1 MKEYLKDSEFLTALD
16 EMRIKKHYIK
26 LTILSFVDEKPIREV
41 QGIATAGSITVN
53 GSAALRRTISLTIS
67 GVENE
72 NDINNIENIISINKK
87 VKVEVGLEN
96 PFEDYKNYG
105 DIIWFPLGTF
115 VINQATSS
123 TTASSANISISGKDK
138 MCMLDGTCGGTL
150 PSAVTFHE
158 TQYEDENGDITI
170 EQVPIFTIIKECV
183 THFGKEPEQNV
194 IINDVDMTAKL
205 STKYMGQNPIWFSK
219 DYKSFV
225 ISENAPEDEN
235 FLQHKFIYGQDV
247 GYQETDFTYPGE
259 LVFSAGD
266 TVTSVLDKIIES
278 LGNYEYFYDLDGHF
292 VFQQKKNYL
301 NYYYTPITEI
311 NDTYYIKAFSDSK
324 YYYTFVNAKDALSY
338 YNSPKYE
345 NIKNDF
351 IVWGDKTNSNGVTK
365 TIQYHLAIDE
375 KPQIDLANQYMWDV
389 VRGNGDHAFYLFE
402 YKKSNY
408 NQTPDKKALEIIY
421 SVNHEEMTD
430 EVIESNIKED
440 IIENILKNYSFYTG
454 DQFILYYK
462 IIFLNQIRYYK
473 ITLLDG
479 EIIGFQYLEDLTD
492 IIDFTHLALGVY
504 PKKDAT
510 DSWPS
515 NNNSSNENNN
525 NNNNKNDNYKDDN
538 TLDPGFGIPASW
550 WRKGQG
556 TGDSENYGIMLISNT
571 KELDPGFMVPDP
583 GSRVLDP
590 DFMLPADQENNA
602 NKNNNSSNNKSDS
615 NNNNNNN
622 NTTINESKEYYLTI
636 IKNIDNKNILGYYDS
651 EGQWIQIYEL
661 TEELSLRNIENFLNT
676 IKINYYIKIIKDIN
690 FDEENK
696 DYDFNF
702 IDSNNLISINNTIV
716 ASYKLISY
724 NESKKKTEY
733 NYVFPNNYPAIKN
746 KNDEIVIT
754 EEEHNDLIKKL
765 LEYYKTNKDNLT
777 SDIELIYSY
786 KNIEEIPKDDPSK
799 PNKPGNSEDNNIP
812 GPTPRDPNYGIMPLD
827 VLDPDFTLKP
837 NEENNNKN
845 NTSNGNTSGGSNL
858 LLPFLDP
865 VDGKKNQLKILG
877 DQEDIIKKIFIL
889 RDDGNY
895 SLNEIIEEIT
905 KAYNS
910 NILDFS
916 TINDN
921 NKIKIITYTPEEP
934 PFDYEDNFY
943 FTLIG
948 TPCNEWR
955 EELFRQALLNNENG
969 SQKGDYDDEL
979 LAKIDGEYLWRKQ
992 IFNPQNE
999 TWHEEW
1005 RNQIDQIESKNS
1017 SEENQNEEIISDT
1030 WIGWNPAIYLD
1041 PSLITY
1047 WLDFIDV
1054 DQLISRYSV
1063 NKIGRRTKALTKTN
1077 MSLLYKLEVPDIIF
1091 FENTGE
1097 ADLIQKIEDYTLKGQ
1112 AYCAL
1117 KPGQMKLFSSSGTG
1131 STAFDY
1137 IREMLYQYLIYNL
1150 TVTIN
1155 CTPRYYLEPNN
1166 LIYINDR
1173 KSNIQGE
1180 FVITQY
1186 TLPLTYNGNMSI
1198 TTNEALTRV

>member
-1 MKEYLKDSEFLTALD
+1 MREYLTDSKFLSMLD
-16 EMRIKKHYIK
+16 EMRIKKHYAKI
-26 LTILSFVDEKPIREV
+26 TVLSFVDEKPLREI
-41 QGIATAGSITVN
+41 QGIATAGSVTVN
-53 GSAALRRTISLTIS
+53 GQAALRRTISLTVS
-67 GVENE
+67 GIENE

-87 VKVEVGLEN
+87 VKIEVGLEN

-105 DIIWFPLGTF
+105 DIIWFPLGTY
-115 VINQATSS
+115 VINQATTS

-158 TQYEDENGDITI
+158 TQHEDDNGDIFI

-205 STKYMGQNPIWFSK
+205 STKYVGQNPIWFSK

-292 VFQQKKNYL
+292 IFQQKKNYL
-301 NYYYTPITEI
+301 NYYYTPITQI
-311 NDTYYIKAFSDSK
+311 NDNYYIKAFSDSK
-324 YYYTFVNAKDALSY
+324 YYYTFIDAKDALSY

-351 IVWGDKTNSNGVTK
+351 IVWGDKTDANGVTK

-375 KPQIDLANQYMWDV
+375 KPQINLANQYMWDIT
-389 VRGNGDHAFYLFE
+389 RGNGDHAYYLFE
-402 YKKSNY
+402 YEKNNY
-408 NQTPDKKALEIIY
+408 NQTPEQKAIEIIY
-421 SVNHEEMTD
+421 TENHSEITDSSIETDIKKDIVN
-430 EVIESNIKED
+430 
-440 IIENILKNYSFYTG
+440 NILQNYSFYNG

-462 IIFLNQIRYYK
+462 VIFSDQIRYYK
-473 ITLLDG
+473 VVLLNR
-479 EIIGFQYLEDLTD
+479 EIIDFVYLEDLTD
-492 IIDFTHLALGVY
+492 IIDFTYLAFGVY
-504 PKKDAT
+504 PKKDEEDESD
-510 DSWPS
+510 DS
-515 NNNSSNENNN
+515 SSSDNESIDRPDKPNAP
-525 NNNNKNDNYKDDN
+525 D
-538 TLDPGFGIPASW
+538 LDPSFGIP
-550 WRKGQG
+550 
-556 TGDSENYGIMLISNT
+556 DSQHRATQRDKQNQ
-571 KELDPGFMVPDP
+571 
-583 GSRVLDP
+583 LDP
-590 DFMLPADQENNA
+590 DFSVDPDGSSKPPNDSDDKKDDTTKVK
-602 NKNNNSSNNKSDS
+602 NK
-615 NNNNNNN
+615 
-622 NTTINESKEYYLTI
+622 EFYLVQKRI
-636 IKNIDNKNILGYYDS
+636 IDNVDVLGYYNKKG
-651 EGQWIQIYEL
+651 EWIQIFEL
-661 TEELSLRNIENFLNT
+661 SEELNLTNINNLIN
-676 IKINYYIKIIKDIN
+676 KVKQNYYLKIIKDIN
-690 FDEENK
+690 FDEINK
-696 DYDFNF
+696 EYDFNF
-702 IDSNNLISINNTIV
+702 INQNNVLLVSSTGLLI
-716 ASYKLISY
+716 YKLNSY
-724 NESKKKTEY
+724 DSKGNKQEY
-733 NYVFPNNYPAIKN
+733 NYSIPDSYSAIKDLEN
-746 KNDEIVIT
+746 KTLIS
-754 EEEHNDLIKKL
+754 EEEHKELVKVL
-765 LEYYKTNKDNLT
+765 LEYYKTNKDDLID
-777 SDIELIYSY
+777 DITLIYNYTDINDISG
-786 KNIEEIPKDDPSK
+786 D
-799 PNKPGNSEDNNIP
+799 NSS
-812 GPTPRDPNYGIMPLD
+812 GS
-827 VLDPDFTLKP
+827 
-837 NEENNNKN
+837 NNKK
-845 NTSNGNTSGGSNL
+845 GSDL

-865 VDGKKNQLKILG
+865 VEGKKDQLKVLK

-889 RDDGNY
+889 RDNGNY
-895 SLNEIIEEIT
+895 TLNEIIEEIT
-905 KAYNS
+905 NAYNS
-910 NILDFS
+910 NIIDFS
-916 TINDN
+916 ILPENS
-921 NKIKIITYTPEEP
+921 KIKIITYTPKEP
-934 PFDYEDNFY
+934 EFDYEDNFY

-948 TPCNEWR
+948 TPCHEWR
-955 EELFRQALLNNENG
+955 EELFRQALLNSENG

-979 LAKIDGEYLWRKQ
+979 LAKINNEYLWRKQ
-992 IFNPQNE
+992 LFDPQNE

-1005 RNQIDQIESKNS
+1005 NNQIDLANS
-1017 SEENQNEEIISDT
+1017 NEEKIDT
-1030 WIGWNPAIYLD
+1030 WDGWNPAIYID

-1054 DQLISRYSV
+1054 DQLVSKYSV

-1077 MSLLYKLEVPDIIF
+1077 MSLLYKLNVPDVIF

-1097 ADLIQKIEDYTLKGQ
+1097 ADLIQKIEEYTLEGQ

-1155 CTPRYYLEPNN
+1155 CAPRYYLEPNN
-1166 LIYINDR
+1166 LIYIDDK
-1173 KSNIQGE
+1173 KSNIKGE

>member
-1 MKEYLKDSEFLTALD
+1 MREYLTDSKFLSMLD
-16 EMRIKKHYIK
+16 EMRIKKHYAKI
-26 LTILSFVDEKPIREV
+26 TVLSFVDEKPLREI

-53 GSAALRRTISLTIS
+53 GQAALRRTISLTVS

-87 VKVEVGLEN
+87 VKIEVGLEN

-105 DIIWFPLGTF
+105 DIIWFPLGTY
-115 VINQATSS
+115 VINQATTS

-205 STKYMGQNPIWFSK
+205 STKYVGQNPIWFSK

-225 ISENAPEDEN
+225 ISENAPKDEN

-301 NYYYTPITEI
+301 NYYYTPITQI
-311 NDTYYIKAFSDSK
+311 NDNYYIKAFSDSK
-324 YYYTFVNAKDALSY
+324 YYYTFINAKDVLSY

-351 IVWGDKTNSNGVTK
+351 IVWGDKTNANGVTK

-375 KPQIDLANQYMWDV
+375 KPQIDLANQYMWDIT
-389 VRGNGDHAFYLFE
+389 RGNGDHAYYLFE
-402 YKKSNY
+402 YEKNDY
-408 NQTPDKKALEIIY
+408 NQTPEQKAIEIIY
-421 SVNHEEMTD
+421 TENHSEITD
-430 EVIESNIKED
+430 NSIETAIRKDVIN
-440 IIENILKNYSFYTG
+440 NILQNYSFYNG

-462 IIFLNQIRYYK
+462 IIFSDQIRYYK
-473 ITLLDG
+473 VVLLNK
-479 EIIGFQYLEDLTD
+479 EIIDFIYLEDLTD
-492 IIDFTHLALGVY
+492 IIDFTHLAFGVY
-504 PKKDAT
+504 PKKDEEEDESSGDN
-510 DSWPS
+510 DSSGDDPIGYPDRP
-515 NNNSSNENNN
+515 NSPDLN
-525 NNNNKNDNYKDDN
+525 
-538 TLDPGFGIPASW
+538 PGFGIPDSW
-550 WRKGQG
+550 HRDIYSKSKQ
-556 TGDSENYGIMLISNT
+556 DQ
-571 KELDPGFMVPDP
+571 
-583 GSRVLDP
+583 LDP
-590 DFMLPADQENNA
+590 DFNVNPDESSKDEPDDSENKKDDTTKIK
-602 NKNNNSSNNKSDS
+602 NKEFYLIQKKIIDNVDVLGYFNKKSEWVQIFELSEELNLTNINNLINKVKQ
-615 NNNNNNN
+615 N
-622 NTTINESKEYYLTI
+622 YYL
-636 IKNIDNKNILGYYDS
+636 
-651 EGQWIQIYEL
+651 
-661 TEELSLRNIENFLNT
+661 
-676 IKINYYIKIIKDIN
+676 KIIKDIN
-690 FDEENK
+690 FDEINK
-696 DYDFNF
+696 EYDFNF
-702 IDSNNLISINNTIV
+702 INQNNVLLVSNTDLLI
-716 ASYKLISY
+716 YKLNSY
-724 NESKKKTEY
+724 DSKGNKQEY
-733 NYVFPNNYPAIKN
+733 NYNIPDSYSAIKDLEN
-746 KNDEIVIT
+746 KILIS
-754 EEEHNDLIKKL
+754 EEEHKELVKVL
-765 LEYYKTNKDNLT
+765 LEYYKTNKDDLID
-777 SDIELIYSY
+777 DITLIYNY
-786 KNIEEIPKDDPSK
+786 TDINDIPSDNPSGDGSIGYPDK
-799 PNKPGNSEDNNIP
+799 PNTPDLDPGFGIPDSWHKNTNSTKSQSQLDPYFGVSSKGETSSDTKKDNNSSSS
-812 GPTPRDPNYGIMPLD
+812 G
-827 VLDPDFTLKP
+827 
-837 NEENNNKN
+837 NKK
-845 NTSNGNTSGGSNL
+845 GSDL

-865 VDGKKNQLKILG
+865 VEGKKDQLKVLK

-889 RDDGNY
+889 RDNGNY
-895 SLNEIIEEIT
+895 TLNEIIEEIT
-905 KAYNS
+905 NAYNS
-910 NILDFS
+910 NIIDFS
-916 TINDN
+916 ILPENS
-921 NKIKIITYTPEEP
+921 KIKIVTYVPEEP
-934 PFDYEDNFY
+934 KFDYEDNFY

-948 TPCNEWR
+948 TPCHEWR

-979 LAKIDGEYLWRKQ
+979 LAKINNEYLWRKQ
-992 IFNPQNE
+992 LFDPQNE

-1005 RNQIDQIESKNS
+1005 NNQIDSINS
-1017 SEENQNEEIISDT
+1017 DEEKIDT
-1030 WIGWNPAIYLD
+1030 WDGWNPAIYID
-1041 PSLITY
+1041 PSLVTY

-1054 DQLISRYSV
+1054 DQLVSKYSV

-1077 MSLLYKLEVPDIIF
+1077 MSLLYKLNVPDIIF

-1097 ADLIQKIEDYTLKGQ
+1097 ADLIQKIEEYTLEGQ

-1155 CTPRYYLEPNN
+1155 CAPRYYLEPNN
-1166 LIYINDR
+1166 LIYIDDK
-1173 KSNIQGE
+1173 KSNIKGE

>member
-96 PFEDYKNYG
+96 PFENYKNYG

-430 EVIESNIKED
+430 EIIESNIKED
-440 IIENILKNYSFYTG
+440 IIKNILKNYSFYTG

-525 NNNNKNDNYKDDN
+525 NNKNDSYKNDN

-615 NNNNNNN
+615 NNNN

-765 LEYYKTNKDNLT
+765 LEYYKTNKDDLT

-827 VLDPDFTLKP
+827 VLDPGFTLKP

-877 DQEDIIKKIFIL
+877 DQEYIIKKIFIL

-1054 DQLISRYSV
+1054 DQLVSRYSV

>member
-1 MKEYLKDSEFLTALD
+1 MREYLTDSKFLSMLD
-16 EMRIKKHYIK
+16 EMRIKKHYAKI
-26 LTILSFVDEKPIREV
+26 TVLSFVDEKPLREI
-41 QGIATAGSITVN
+41 QGIATAGSVTVN
-53 GSAALRRTISLTIS
+53 GQAALRRTISLTVS
-67 GVENE
+67 GIENE

-87 VKVEVGLEN
+87 VKIEVGLEN

-105 DIIWFPLGTF
+105 DIIWFPLGTY
-115 VINQATSS
+115 VINQATTS

-158 TQYEDENGDITI
+158 TQHEDDNGDIFI

-205 STKYMGQNPIWFSK
+205 STKYVGQNPIWFSK

-292 VFQQKKNYL
+292 IFQQKKNYL
-301 NYYYTPITEI
+301 NYYYTPITQI
-311 NDTYYIKAFSDSK
+311 NDNYYIKAFSDSK
-324 YYYTFVNAKDALSY
+324 YYYTFIDAKDALSY

-351 IVWGDKTNSNGVTK
+351 IVWGDKTNANGVTK

-389 VRGNGDHAFYLFE
+389 TRGNGDHAYYLFE
-402 YKKSNY
+402 YEKNNY
-408 NQTPDKKALEIIY
+408 NQTPEQKAIEIIY
-421 SVNHEEMTD
+421 TENHSEITD
-430 EVIESNIKED
+430 SSIETAIKKD
-440 IIENILKNYSFYTG
+440 ITNNILQNYSFYNG

-462 IIFLNQIRYYK
+462 VIFSDQIRYYK
-473 ITLLDG
+473 VVLLNR
-479 EIIGFQYLEDLTD
+479 EIIDFIYLEDLTD
-492 IIDFTHLALGVY
+492 IIDFTYLAFGVY
-504 PKKDAT
+504 PKKDEEDESD
-510 DSWPS
+510 DS
-515 NNNSSNENNN
+515 SSSDNEPISHP
-525 NNNNKNDNYKDDN
+525 DRPN
-538 TLDPGFGIPASW
+538 TPDLDPGSGIPDSW
-550 WRKGQG
+550 HRG
-556 TGDSENYGIMLISNT
+556 TQRDKQNQ
-571 KELDPGFMVPDP
+571 
-583 GSRVLDP
+583 LDP
-590 DFMLPADQENNA
+590 DFSVDPDGSAKPPNDSDDKKDDTTKVK
-602 NKNNNSSNNKSDS
+602 NK
-615 NNNNNNN
+615 
-622 NTTINESKEYYLTI
+622 EFYLVQKRI
-636 IKNIDNKNILGYYDS
+636 IDNVDVLGYYNKKG
-651 EGQWIQIYEL
+651 EWIQIF
-661 TEELSLRNIENFLNT
+661 ELSEKLNLTNINNLIN
-676 IKINYYIKIIKDIN
+676 KVKQNYYLKIIKDIN
-690 FDEENK
+690 FDEINK
-696 DYDFNF
+696 EYDFNF
-702 IDSNNLISINNTIV
+702 INQNNVLLVSSTGLLI
-716 ASYKLISY
+716 YKLNSY
-724 NESKKKTEY
+724 DSKGNKQEY
-733 NYVFPNNYPAIKN
+733 NYSIPDSYSAIKDLEN
-746 KNDEIVIT
+746 KTLIS
-754 EEEHNDLIKKL
+754 EEEHKELVKVL
-765 LEYYKTNKDNLT
+765 LEYYKTNKDDLLD
-777 SDIELIYSY
+777 DITLIYNYTDINDISGD
-786 KNIEEIPKDDPSK
+786 NPSGSD
-799 PNKPGNSEDNNIP
+799 NK
-812 GPTPRDPNYGIMPLD
+812 
-827 VLDPDFTLKP
+827 K
-837 NEENNNKN
+837 
-845 NTSNGNTSGGSNL
+845 GSDL

-865 VDGKKNQLKILG
+865 VEGKKDQLKVLK

-889 RDDGNY
+889 RDNGNY
-895 SLNEIIEEIT
+895 TLNEIIEEIT
-905 KAYNS
+905 NAYNS
-910 NILDFS
+910 NIIDFS
-916 TINDN
+916 ILPENS
-921 NKIKIITYTPEEP
+921 KIKIITYTPKEP
-934 PFDYEDNFY
+934 EFDYEDNFY

-948 TPCNEWR
+948 TPCHEWR
-955 EELFRQALLNNENG
+955 EELFRQALLNSENG

-979 LAKIDGEYLWRKQ
+979 LAKIDNEYLWRKQ
-992 IFNPQNE
+992 LFDPQNE

-1005 RNQIDQIESKNS
+1005 NNQIDSANS
-1017 SEENQNEEIISDT
+1017 NEEKIDT
-1030 WIGWNPAIYLD
+1030 WDGWNPAIYID

-1054 DQLISRYSV
+1054 DQLVSKYSV

-1077 MSLLYKLEVPDIIF
+1077 MSLLYKLNVPDVIF

-1097 ADLIQKIEDYTLKGQ
+1097 ADLIQKIEEYTLEGQ

-1155 CTPRYYLEPNN
+1155 CAPRYYLEPNN
-1166 LIYINDR
+1166 LIYIDDK
-1173 KSNIQGE
+1173 KSNIKGE

>member
-1 MKEYLKDSEFLTALD
+1 MREYLTDSKFLSMLD
-16 EMRIKKHYIK
+16 EMRIKKHYAKI
-26 LTILSFVDEKPIREV
+26 TVLSFVDEKPLREI
-41 QGIATAGSITVN
+41 QGIATAGSVTVN
-53 GSAALRRTISLTIS
+53 GQAALRRTISLTVS
-67 GVENE
+67 GIENE

-87 VKVEVGLEN
+87 VKIEVGLEN

-105 DIIWFPLGTF
+105 DIVWFPLGTY
-115 VINQATSS
+115 VINQATTS

-158 TQYEDENGDITI
+158 TQHEDDNGDIFI

-205 STKYMGQNPIWFSK
+205 STKYVGQNPIWFSK

-292 VFQQKKNYL
+292 IFQQKKNYL
-301 NYYYTPITEI
+301 NYYYTPITQI
-311 NDTYYIKAFSDSK
+311 NDNYYIKAFSDSK
-324 YYYTFVNAKDALSY
+324 YYYTFIDAKDALSY

-351 IVWGDKTNSNGVTK
+351 IVWGDKTNANGVTK

-375 KPQIDLANQYMWDV
+375 KPQINLANQYMWDIT
-389 VRGNGDHAFYLFE
+389 RGNGDHAYYLFE
-402 YKKSNY
+402 YEKNNY
-408 NQTPDKKALEIIY
+408 NQTPEQKAIEIIY
-421 SVNHEEMTD
+421 TENHSEITD
-430 EVIESNIKED
+430 SSIETAIKKD
-440 IIENILKNYSFYTG
+440 ITNNILQNYSFYNG

-462 IIFLNQIRYYK
+462 VIFSDQIRYYK
-473 ITLLDG
+473 VALLNR
-479 EIIGFQYLEDLTD
+479 EIIDFIYLEDLTD
-492 IIDFTHLALGVY
+492 TIDFIYLAFGVY
-504 PKKDAT
+504 PKKDEEV
-510 DSWPS
+510 D
-515 NNNSSNENNN
+515 SNE
-525 NNNNKNDNYKDDN
+525 
-538 TLDPGFGIPASW
+538 S
-550 WRKGQG
+550 
-556 TGDSENYGIMLISNT
+556 S
-571 KELDPGFMVPDP
+571 
-583 GSRVLDP
+583 
-590 DFMLPADQENNA
+590 
-602 NKNNNSSNNKSDS
+602 NSSNNSIDNFDDK
-615 NNNNNNN
+615 
-622 NTTINESKEYYLTI
+622 K
-636 IKNIDNKNILGYYDS
+636 IKNKEFYLIQRRIINNVDVLGYYNKKG
-651 EGQWIQIYEL
+651 EWIQVLEL
-661 TEELSLRNIENFLNT
+661 SEELNLTNINNLIN
-676 IKINYYIKIIKDIN
+676 KVKQNYYLKIIKDIN
-690 FDEENK
+690 FDEINK
-696 DYDFNF
+696 KYDFNF
-702 IDSNNLISINNTIV
+702 INQNNILLISNTDLLI
-716 ASYKLISY
+716 YKLNSY
-724 NESKKKTEY
+724 DSKGNKQEY
-733 NYVFPNNYPAIKN
+733 NYSIPDSYSAIKDLEG
-746 KNDEIVIT
+746 KILIS
-754 EEEHNDLIKKL
+754 EEEHKELVKVL
-765 LEYYKTNKDNLT
+765 LEYYKTNKDDLID
-777 SDIELIYSY
+777 DITLIYNYTDINDIS
-786 KNIEEIPKDDPSK
+786 D
-799 PNKPGNSEDNNIP
+799 NK
-812 GPTPRDPNYGIMPLD
+812 
-827 VLDPDFTLKP
+827 K
-837 NEENNNKN
+837 
-845 NTSNGNTSGGSNL
+845 GSDL

-865 VDGKKNQLKILG
+865 VEGKKDQLKVLK

-889 RDDGNY
+889 RDNGNY
-895 SLNEIIEEIT
+895 TLNEIIEEIT
-905 KAYNS
+905 NAYNS
-910 NILDFS
+910 NVIDFS
-916 TINDN
+916 ILPENS
-921 NKIKIITYTPEEP
+921 KIKIITYTPKEP
-934 PFDYEDNFY
+934 EFDYEDNFY

-948 TPCNEWR
+948 TPCHEWR
-955 EELFRQALLNNENG
+955 EELFRQALLNSENG

-979 LAKIDGEYLWRKQ
+979 LAKIDNEYLWRKQ
-992 IFNPQNE
+992 LFDPQNE

-1005 RNQIDQIESKNS
+1005 NNQIDSANL
-1017 SEENQNEEIISDT
+1017 NEEKIDT
-1030 WIGWNPAIYLD
+1030 WDGWNPAIYID

-1054 DQLISRYSV
+1054 DQLISKYSV

-1077 MSLLYKLEVPDIIF
+1077 MSLLYRLNVPDVIF

-1097 ADLIQKIEDYTLKGQ
+1097 ADLIQKIEEYTLEGQ

-1155 CTPRYYLEPNN
+1155 CAPRYYLEPNN
-1166 LIYINDR
+1166 LIYIDDK
-1173 KSNIQGE
+1173 KSNIKGE

>member
-1 MKEYLKDSEFLTALD
+1 MREYLTDSKFLSMLD
-16 EMRIKKHYIK
+16 EMRIKNHYAKI
-26 LTILSFVDEKPIREV
+26 TVLSFVDEKPLREI

-53 GSAALRRTISLTIS
+53 GQAALRRTISLTVS

-87 VKVEVGLEN
+87 VKIEVGLEN

-105 DIIWFPLGTF
+105 DIIWFPLGTY
-115 VINQATSS
+115 VINQATTS

-158 TQYEDENGDITI
+158 TQYEDDNGDISI

-205 STKYMGQNPIWFSK
+205 STKYVGQNPIWFSK

-301 NYYYTPITEI
+301 NYYYTPITQI
-311 NDTYYIKAFSDSK
+311 NDNYYIKAFSDSK
-324 YYYTFVNAKDALSY
+324 YYYTFIDAKDALSY

-351 IVWGDKTNSNGVTK
+351 IVWGDKTNANGVTK

-375 KPQIDLANQYMWDV
+375 KPQINLANQYMWDIT
-389 VRGNGDHAFYLFE
+389 RGNGDHAYYLFE
-402 YKKSNY
+402 YEKNNY
-408 NQTPDKKALEIIY
+408 NQTPEQKAIEIIY
-421 SVNHEEMTD
+421 TENHSEITDSLIETAIKKDIVN
-430 EVIESNIKED
+430 
-440 IIENILKNYSFYTG
+440 NILQNYSFYNG

-462 IIFLNQIRYYK
+462 VIFPDQIRYYK
-473 ITLLDG
+473 VVLLNK
-479 EIIGFQYLEDLTD
+479 EIIDFIYLEDLTD
-492 IIDFTHLALGVY
+492 IINFTYLAFGVY
-504 PKKDAT
+504 PKKNESI
-510 DSWPS
+510 DSDES
-515 NNNSSNENNN
+515 SNSS
-525 NNNNKNDNYKDDN
+525 DNSTDNFDD
-538 TLDPGFGIPASW
+538 
-550 WRKGQG
+550 K
-556 TGDSENYGIMLISNT
+556 
-571 KELDPGFMVPDP
+571 K
-583 GSRVLDP
+583 
-590 DFMLPADQENNA
+590 
-602 NKNNNSSNNKSDS
+602 
-615 NNNNNNN
+615 
-622 NTTINESKEYYLTI
+622 
-636 IKNIDNKNILGYYDS
+636 IKNKEFYLIQRRIIDNVDVLGYYNKKG
-651 EGQWIQIYEL
+651 EWIQIFEL
-661 TEELSLRNIENFLNT
+661 SEELNLTNINNLIN
-676 IKINYYIKIIKDIN
+676 KVKQNYYLKIIKDIN
-690 FDEENK
+690 FDEINK
-696 DYDFNF
+696 KYDFNF
-702 IDSNNLISINNTIV
+702 INQNNILLISNTDLLI
-716 ASYKLISY
+716 YKLNSY
-724 NESKKKTEY
+724 DSKGNKQEY
-733 NYVFPNNYPAIKN
+733 NYSIPDSYSAIKDLEG
-746 KNDEIVIT
+746 KILIS
-754 EEEHNDLIKKL
+754 EEEHKELVKVL
-765 LEYYKTNKDNLT
+765 LEYYKTNKDDLID
-777 SDIELIYSY
+777 DITLIYNYINTNDIS
-786 KNIEEIPKDDPSK
+786 
-799 PNKPGNSEDNNIP
+799 DNNSSN
-812 GPTPRDPNYGIMPLD
+812 TD
-827 VLDPDFTLKP
+827 
-837 NEENNNKN
+837 NKK
-845 NTSNGNTSGGSNL
+845 GSDL

-865 VDGKKNQLKILG
+865 VEGKKDQLKVLK

-889 RDDGNY
+889 RDNGNY
-895 SLNEIIEEIT
+895 TLNEIIEEIT
-905 KAYNS
+905 NAYNS
-910 NILDFS
+910 NVIDFS
-916 TINDN
+916 ILPENS
-921 NKIKIITYTPEEP
+921 KIKIITYTPEEP
-934 PFDYEDNFY
+934 EFDYEDNFY

-948 TPCNEWR
+948 TPCHEWR
-955 EELFRQALLNNENG
+955 EELFRQALLNSENG

-979 LAKIDGEYLWRKQ
+979 LAKINNEYLWRKQ
-992 IFNPQNE
+992 LFDPQNE

-1005 RNQIDQIESKNS
+1005 NNQIDLANS
-1017 SEENQNEEIISDT
+1017 DKEKIDT
-1030 WIGWNPAIYLD
+1030 WDGWNPAIYID

-1054 DQLISRYSV
+1054 DQLVSKYSV

-1077 MSLLYKLEVPDIIF
+1077 MSLLYKLNVPDIIF

-1097 ADLIQKIEDYTLKGQ
+1097 ADLIQKIEEYTLEGQ

-1155 CTPRYYLEPNN
+1155 CVPRYYLEPNN
-1166 LIYINDR
+1166 LIYIDDK
-1173 KSNIQGE
+1173 KSNIKGE

>member
-1 MKEYLKDSEFLTALD
+1 MREYLTDSKFLSMLD
-16 EMRIKKHYIK
+16 EMRIKKHYAKI
-26 LTILSFVDEKPIREV
+26 IVLSFVDEKPLREI

-53 GSAALRRTISLTIS
+53 GQAALRRTISLTVS

-87 VKVEVGLEN
+87 VKIEVGLEN

-105 DIIWFPLGTF
+105 DIIWFPLGTY
-115 VINQATSS
+115 VINQATTS

-205 STKYMGQNPIWFSK
+205 STKYIGQNPIWFSK

-301 NYYYTPITEI
+301 NYYYTPITQI
-311 NDTYYIKAFSDSK
+311 NDNYYIKAFSDSK
-324 YYYTFVNAKDALSY
+324 YYYTFIDAKDALSY

-351 IVWGDKTNSNGVTK
+351 IVWGDKTNANGVTK

-375 KPQIDLANQYMWDV
+375 KPQIDLANQYMWDIT
-389 VRGNGDHAFYLFE
+389 RGNGDHAYYLFE
-402 YKKSNY
+402 YERNDY
-408 NQTPDKKALEIIY
+408 NQTPEQKAIEIIY
-421 SVNHEEMTD
+421 TENHSEITDNSIETAIKKDVVN
-430 EVIESNIKED
+430 
-440 IIENILKNYSFYTG
+440 NILQNYSFYNG
-454 DQFILYYK
+454 DQFILFYK
-462 IIFLNQIRYYK
+462 IIFSDQVRYYK
-473 ITLLDG
+473 VVLLNK
-479 EIIGFQYLEDLTD
+479 EIIDFVYLEDLTD
-492 IIDFTHLALGVY
+492 IIDFTHLAFGVY
-504 PKKDAT
+504 PKKDEEE
-510 DSWPS
+510 DESS
-515 NNNSSNENNN
+515 GDNDSSN
-525 NNNNKNDNYKDDN
+525 DDPIGYPDKPN
-538 TLDPGFGIPASW
+538 SPDLDPGFGIPDSW
-550 WRKGQG
+550 HR
-556 TGDSENYGIMLISNT
+556 NT
-571 KELDPGFMVPDP
+571 HSKSKQDQ
-583 GSRVLDP
+583 LDP
-590 DFMLPADQENNA
+590 DFNVNPDGSSKDESDDSEN
-602 NKNNNSSNNKSDS
+602 KKDD
-615 NNNNNNN
+615 
-622 NTTINESKEYYLTI
+622 TVK
-636 IKNIDNKNILGYYDS
+636 IKNKEFYLIQKKIIDNVDVLGYFNKKG
-651 EGQWIQIYEL
+651 EWIQIFEL
-661 TEELSLRNIENFLNT
+661 SEELNLTNINNLINK
-676 IKINYYIKIIKDIN
+676 IKQNYYLKIIKDIN
-690 FDEENK
+690 FDEINK
-696 DYDFNF
+696 EYDFNF
-702 IDSNNLISINNTIV
+702 INQNNALLISNTDLLI
-716 ASYKLISY
+716 YKLNSY
-724 NESKKKTEY
+724 DSEGNKKEY
-733 NYVFPNNYPAIKN
+733 NYSIPNNYSAIKDLED
-746 KNDEIVIT
+746 KVLIS
-754 EEEHNDLIKKL
+754 EEEHKELVKIL
-765 LEYYKTNKDNLT
+765 LEYYKTNKDDLID
-777 SDIELIYSY
+777 DITLIYNY
-786 KNIEEIPKDDPSK
+786 TDINDIPNDNPSGDGPIGYPDK
-799 PNKPGNSEDNNIP
+799 PNTPDLDPGFGVPDSWHKNTNSIKTQSQLDSYFGVNSKGETSSDTKKDNNLSSS
-812 GPTPRDPNYGIMPLD
+812 D
-827 VLDPDFTLKP
+827 
-837 NEENNNKN
+837 NKK
-845 NTSNGNTSGGSNL
+845 GSDL

-865 VDGKKNQLKILG
+865 VEGKKDQLKVLK

-889 RDDGNY
+889 RDNGNY
-895 SLNEIIEEIT
+895 TLNEIIEEIT
-905 KAYNS
+905 NAYNS
-910 NILDFS
+910 NIIDFS
-916 TINDN
+916 ILPKNS
-921 NKIKIITYTPEEP
+921 KIKIITYTPKEP
-934 PFDYEDNFY
+934 EFDYEDNFY

-948 TPCNEWR
+948 TPCHEWR

-979 LAKIDGEYLWRKQ
+979 LAKINNEYLWRKQ
-992 IFNPQNE
+992 LFDPQNE
-999 TWHEEW
+999 TWHKEW
-1005 RNQIDQIESKNS
+1005 NNQIDLANS
-1017 SEENQNEEIISDT
+1017 DEEKIDT
-1030 WIGWNPAIYLD
+1030 WDGWNPAIYID
-1041 PSLITY
+1041 PSLVTY

-1054 DQLISRYSV
+1054 DQLVSKYSV

-1077 MSLLYKLEVPDIIF
+1077 MSLLYKLDVPDIIF

-1097 ADLIQKIEDYTLKGQ
+1097 ANLIQKIEEYILEGQ

-1155 CTPRYYLEPNN
+1155 CAPRYYLEPNN
-1166 LIYINDR
+1166 LIYIDDK
-1173 KSNIQGE
+1173 KSNIKGE

>member
-1 MKEYLKDSEFLTALD
+1 MREYLTDSKFLSMLD
-16 EMRIKKHYIK
+16 EMRIKKHYAKI
-26 LTILSFVDEKPIREV
+26 TVLSFVDEKPLREI
-41 QGIATAGSITVN
+41 QGIATAGSVTVN
-53 GSAALRRTISLTIS
+53 GQAALRRTISLTVS
-67 GVENE
+67 GIENE

-87 VKVEVGLEN
+87 VKIEVGLEN

-105 DIIWFPLGTF
+105 DIIWFPLGTY
-115 VINQATSS
+115 VINQATTS

-158 TQYEDENGDITI
+158 TQYEDDNGDIFI

-205 STKYMGQNPIWFSK
+205 STKYVGQNPIWFSK

-292 VFQQKKNYL
+292 IFQQKKNYL
-301 NYYYTPITEI
+301 NYYYTPITQI
-311 NDTYYIKAFSDSK
+311 NDNYYIKAFSDSK
-324 YYYTFVNAKDALSY
+324 YYYTFIDAKDALSY

-351 IVWGDKTNSNGVTK
+351 IVWGDKTNANGVTK

-389 VRGNGDHAFYLFE
+389 TRGNGDHAYYLFE
-402 YKKSNY
+402 YEKNNY
-408 NQTPDKKALEIIY
+408 NQTPEQKAIEIIY
-421 SVNHEEMTD
+421 TENHSEITD
-430 EVIESNIKED
+430 SSIETAIKKD
-440 IIENILKNYSFYTG
+440 ITNNILQNYSFYNG

-462 IIFLNQIRYYK
+462 VIFSDQIRYYK
-473 ITLLDG
+473 VVLLNR
-479 EIIGFQYLEDLTD
+479 EIIDFIYLEDLTD
-492 IIDFTHLALGVY
+492 IIDFTYLAFGVY
-504 PKKDAT
+504 PKKDEEDAL
-510 DSWPS
+510 DD
-515 NNNSSNENNN
+515 NSSSDNEPIDHPG
-525 NNNNKNDNYKDDN
+525 KPN
-538 TLDPGFGIPASW
+538 TPDLDPGFGIPDSW
-550 WRKGQG
+550 HRG
-556 TGDSENYGIMLISNT
+556 TQRDKQNQ
-571 KELDPGFMVPDP
+571 
-583 GSRVLDP
+583 LDP
-590 DFMLPADQENNA
+590 DFSVDPDGSAKPPNDSDDKKDDTTKVK
-602 NKNNNSSNNKSDS
+602 NK
-615 NNNNNNN
+615 
-622 NTTINESKEYYLTI
+622 EFYLVQKRI
-636 IKNIDNKNILGYYDS
+636 IDNVDVLGYYNKKG
-651 EGQWIQIYEL
+651 EWIQIF
-661 TEELSLRNIENFLNT
+661 ELSEKLNLTNINNLIN
-676 IKINYYIKIIKDIN
+676 KVKQNYYLKIIKDIN
-690 FDEENK
+690 FDEINK
-696 DYDFNF
+696 EYDFNF
-702 IDSNNLISINNTIV
+702 INQNNILLVSSTGLLI
-716 ASYKLISY
+716 YKLNSY
-724 NESKKKTEY
+724 DSKGNKQEY
-733 NYVFPNNYPAIKN
+733 NYSIPDSYSAIKDLEN
-746 KNDEIVIT
+746 KTLIS
-754 EEEHNDLIKKL
+754 EEEHKELVKVL
-765 LEYYKTNKDNLT
+765 LEYYKTNKDDLID
-777 SDIELIYSY
+777 DITLIYNY
-786 KNIEEIPKDDPSK
+786 TNINDISSDNSSGSD
-799 PNKPGNSEDNNIP
+799 NK
-812 GPTPRDPNYGIMPLD
+812 
-827 VLDPDFTLKP
+827 K
-837 NEENNNKN
+837 
-845 NTSNGNTSGGSNL
+845 GSDL

-865 VDGKKNQLKILG
+865 VEGKKDQLKVLK

-889 RDDGNY
+889 RDNGNY
-895 SLNEIIEEIT
+895 TLNEIIEEIT
-905 KAYNS
+905 NAYNS
-910 NILDFS
+910 NIIDFS
-916 TINDN
+916 ILPENS
-921 NKIKIITYTPEEP
+921 KIKIITYTPKEP
-934 PFDYEDNFY
+934 EFDYEDNFY

-948 TPCNEWR
+948 TPCHEWR
-955 EELFRQALLNNENG
+955 EELFRQALLNSENG

-979 LAKIDGEYLWRKQ
+979 LAKIDNEYLWRKQ
-992 IFNPQNE
+992 LFDPQNE

-1005 RNQIDQIESKNS
+1005 NNQIDSANS
-1017 SEENQNEEIISDT
+1017 NEEKIDT
-1030 WIGWNPAIYLD
+1030 WDGWNPAIYID

-1054 DQLISRYSV
+1054 DQLVSKYSV

-1077 MSLLYKLEVPDIIF
+1077 MSLLYKLNVPDVIF

-1097 ADLIQKIEDYTLKGQ
+1097 ADLIQKIEEYTLEGQ

-1117 KPGQMKLFSSSGTG
+1117 KPGQMKLFSSSGIG

-1155 CTPRYYLEPNN
+1155 CAPRYYLEPNN
-1166 LIYINDR
+1166 LIYIDDK
-1173 KSNIQGE
+1173 KSNIKGE

>member
-266 TVTSVLDKIIES
+266 TVISVLDKIIES

-525 NNNNKNDNYKDDN
+525 NNNKNDNYKDDN
-538 TLDPGFGIPASW
+538 TLDPGFGIPTSW

>member
-1 MKEYLKDSEFLTALD
+1 MREYLTDSKFLSMLD
-16 EMRIKKHYIK
+16 EMRIKKHYAKI
-26 LTILSFVDEKPIREV
+26 TVLSFVDEKPLREI

-53 GSAALRRTISLTIS
+53 GQAALRRTISLTVS

-87 VKVEVGLEN
+87 VKIEVGLEN

-105 DIIWFPLGTF
+105 DIIWFPLGTY
-115 VINQATSS
+115 VINQATTS

-205 STKYMGQNPIWFSK
+205 STKYVGQNPIWFSK

-225 ISENAPEDEN
+225 ISENAPKDEN

-301 NYYYTPITEI
+301 NYYYTPITQI
-311 NDTYYIKAFSDSK
+311 NDNYYIKAFSDSK
-324 YYYTFVNAKDALSY
+324 YYYTFINAKDALSY

-351 IVWGDKTNSNGVTK
+351 IIWGDKTNANGVTK

-375 KPQIDLANQYMWDV
+375 KPQIDLANQYMWDIT
-389 VRGNGDHAFYLFE
+389 RGNGDHAYYLFE
-402 YKKSNY
+402 YEKNDY
-408 NQTPDKKALEIIY
+408 NQTPEQKAIEIIY
-421 SVNHEEMTD
+421 TENHSEITD
-430 EVIESNIKED
+430 NSIETAIRKDVIN
-440 IIENILKNYSFYTG
+440 NILQNYSFYNG

-462 IIFLNQIRYYK
+462 IIFSDQIRYYK
-473 ITLLDG
+473 VVLLNK
-479 EIIGFQYLEDLTD
+479 EIIDFIYLEDLTD
-492 IIDFTHLALGVY
+492 IIDFTHLAFGVY
-504 PKKDAT
+504 PKKDEEEDESSGDN
-510 DSWPS
+510 DSSGDDPIGYPDRP
-515 NNNSSNENNN
+515 NSP
-525 NNNNKNDNYKDDN
+525 D
-538 TLDPGFGIPASW
+538 LDPGFGIPDSW
-550 WRKGQG
+550 HRDIYSKSKQ
-556 TGDSENYGIMLISNT
+556 IQ
-571 KELDPGFMVPDP
+571 
-583 GSRVLDP
+583 LDP
-590 DFMLPADQENNA
+590 DFNVNPDGSSKDEPDDSENKKDDTTKIK
-602 NKNNNSSNNKSDS
+602 NKEFYLIQKKIIDNVDVLGYFNKKSEWVQIFELSEELNLTNINNLINKVKQ
-615 NNNNNNN
+615 N
-622 NTTINESKEYYLTI
+622 YYL
-636 IKNIDNKNILGYYDS
+636 
-651 EGQWIQIYEL
+651 
-661 TEELSLRNIENFLNT
+661 
-676 IKINYYIKIIKDIN
+676 KIIKDIN
-690 FDEENK
+690 FDEINK
-696 DYDFNF
+696 EYDFNF
-702 IDSNNLISINNTIV
+702 INQNNALLISNTDLLI
-716 ASYKLISY
+716 YKLNSY
-724 NESKKKTEY
+724 DSEGNKKEY
-733 NYVFPNNYPAIKN
+733 NYSIPNNYSAIKDLEG
-746 KNDEIVIT
+746 KILIS
-754 EEEHNDLIKKL
+754 EEEHKELVKTL
-765 LEYYKTNKDNLT
+765 LEYYKINKDNLID
-777 SDIELIYSY
+777 DITLIYNY
-786 KNIEEIPKDDPSK
+786 TDINDIPSDNPSGDGPIGYPDK
-799 PNKPGNSEDNNIP
+799 PNTPDLDPGFGVPDSWHKNTNSTKSQSQLDPYFGVSSKGETSSDTKKDNNSSSS
-812 GPTPRDPNYGIMPLD
+812 D
-827 VLDPDFTLKP
+827 
-837 NEENNNKN
+837 NKK
-845 NTSNGNTSGGSNL
+845 GSDL

-865 VDGKKNQLKILG
+865 VEGKKDQLKVLK

-889 RDDGNY
+889 RDNGNY
-895 SLNEIIEEIT
+895 TLNEIIEEIT
-905 KAYNS
+905 NAYNS
-910 NILDFS
+910 NIIDFS
-916 TINDN
+916 ILPENS
-921 NKIKIITYTPEEP
+921 KIKIVTYVPEEP
-934 PFDYEDNFY
+934 KFDYEDNFY

-948 TPCNEWR
+948 TPCHEWR

-979 LAKIDGEYLWRKQ
+979 LAKINNEYLWRKQ
-992 IFNPQNE
+992 LFDPQNE

-1005 RNQIDQIESKNS
+1005 NNQIDSINS
-1017 SEENQNEEIISDT
+1017 DEEKIDT
-1030 WIGWNPAIYLD
+1030 WDGWNPAIYID
-1041 PSLITY
+1041 PSLVTY

-1054 DQLISRYSV
+1054 DQLVSKYSV

-1077 MSLLYKLEVPDIIF
+1077 MSLLYKLNVPDIIF

-1097 ADLIQKIEDYTLKGQ
+1097 ADLIQKIEEYTLEGQ

-1155 CTPRYYLEPNN
+1155 CAPRYYLEPNN
-1166 LIYINDR
+1166 LIYIDDK
-1173 KSNIQGE
+1173 KSNIKGE

>member
-1 MKEYLKDSEFLTALD
+1 MREYLTDSKFLSMLD
-16 EMRIKKHYIK
+16 EMRIKKHYAKI
-26 LTILSFVDEKPIREV
+26 TVLSFVDEKPLREI
-41 QGIATAGSITVN
+41 QGIATAGSVTVN
-53 GSAALRRTISLTIS
+53 GQAALRRTISLTVS
-67 GVENE
+67 GIENE

-87 VKVEVGLEN
+87 VKIEVGLEN

-105 DIIWFPLGTF
+105 NIIWFPLGTY
-115 VINQATSS
+115 VINQATTS

-158 TQYEDENGDITI
+158 TQYEDDNGDIFI

-205 STKYMGQNPIWFSK
+205 STKYVGQNPIWFSK

-292 VFQQKKNYL
+292 IFQQKKNYL
-301 NYYYTPITEI
+301 NYYYTPITQI
-311 NDTYYIKAFSDSK
+311 NDNYYIKAFSDSK
-324 YYYTFVNAKDALSY
+324 YYYTFIDAKDALSY

-351 IVWGDKTNSNGVTK
+351 IVWGDKTDANGVTK

-375 KPQIDLANQYMWDV
+375 KPQIDLANQYMWDITK
-389 VRGNGDHAFYLFE
+389 GNGDHAYYLFE
-402 YKKSNY
+402 YEKNNY
-408 NQTPDKKALEIIY
+408 NQTPEQKAIEIIY
-421 SVNHEEMTD
+421 TENHSEITD
-430 EVIESNIKED
+430 SSIETAIRKD
-440 IIENILKNYSFYTG
+440 ITNNILQNYSFYNG

-462 IIFLNQIRYYK
+462 VIFSDQIRYYK
-473 ITLLDG
+473 VVLLNR
-479 EIIGFQYLEDLTD
+479 EIIDFIYLEDLTD
-492 IIDFTHLALGVY
+492 IIDFTYLAFGVY
-504 PKKDAT
+504 PKKDEE
-510 DSWPS
+510 DESDD
-515 NNNSSNENNN
+515 NSSSDNEPI
-525 NNNNKNDNYKDDN
+525 DRPDRPN
-538 TLDPGFGIPASW
+538 TPDLDPGFGIPDSW
-550 WRKGQG
+550 HRG
-556 TGDSENYGIMLISNT
+556 TQRDKQNQ
-571 KELDPGFMVPDP
+571 
-583 GSRVLDP
+583 LDP
-590 DFMLPADQENNA
+590 DF
-602 NKNNNSSNNKSDS
+602 SIDS
-615 NNNNNNN
+615 NESSKPSNDSDDKKDD
-622 NTTINESKEYYLTI
+622 TTKVKNKEFYLVQKRI
-636 IKNIDNKNILGYYDS
+636 IDNVDVLGYYNKKG
-651 EGQWIQIYEL
+651 EWIQIF
-661 TEELSLRNIENFLNT
+661 ELSEKLNLTNINNLIN
-676 IKINYYIKIIKDIN
+676 KVKQNYYLKIIKDIN
-690 FDEENK
+690 FDEINK
-696 DYDFNF
+696 EYDFNF
-702 IDSNNLISINNTIV
+702 INQNNVLLVSSTGLLI
-716 ASYKLISY
+716 YKLNSY
-724 NESKKKTEY
+724 DSKGNKQEY
-733 NYVFPNNYPAIKN
+733 NYSIPDSYSAIKDLEN
-746 KNDEIVIT
+746 KTLIS
-754 EEEHNDLIKKL
+754 EEEHKELVKVL
-765 LEYYKTNKDNLT
+765 LEYYKTNKDDLLD
-777 SDIELIYSY
+777 DITLIYDYTDINDISSD
-786 KNIEEIPKDDPSK
+786 NSSGSD
-799 PNKPGNSEDNNIP
+799 NKKGND
-812 GPTPRDPNYGIMPLD
+812 
-827 VLDPDFTLKP
+827 
-837 NEENNNKN
+837 
-845 NTSNGNTSGGSNL
+845 L

-865 VDGKKNQLKILG
+865 VEGKKDQLKVLK

-889 RDDGNY
+889 RDNGNY
-895 SLNEIIEEIT
+895 TLNEIIEEIT
-905 KAYNS
+905 NAYNS
-910 NILDFS
+910 NIIDFS
-916 TINDN
+916 ILPENS
-921 NKIKIITYTPEEP
+921 KIKIITYTPKEP
-934 PFDYEDNFY
+934 EFDYEDNFY

-948 TPCNEWR
+948 TPCHEWR
-955 EELFRQALLNNENG
+955 EELFRQALLNSENG

-979 LAKIDGEYLWRKQ
+979 LAKIDNEYLWRKQ
-992 IFNPQNE
+992 LFDPQNE

-1005 RNQIDQIESKNS
+1005 NNQIDSAS
-1017 SEENQNEEIISDT
+1017 SNEEKIDT
-1030 WIGWNPAIYLD
+1030 WDGWNPAIYID

-1054 DQLISRYSV
+1054 DQLVSKYSV

-1077 MSLLYKLEVPDIIF
+1077 MSLLYKLNVPDVIF

-1097 ADLIQKIEDYTLKGQ
+1097 ADLIQKIEEYTLEGQ

-1155 CTPRYYLEPNN
+1155 CAPRYYLEPNN
-1166 LIYINDR
+1166 LIYIDDK
-1173 KSNIQGE
+1173 KSNIKGE

>member
-1 MKEYLKDSEFLTALD
+1 MREYLTDSKFLSMLD
-16 EMRIKKHYIK
+16 EMRIKNHYAKI
-26 LTILSFVDEKPIREV
+26 TVLSFVDEKPLREI

-53 GSAALRRTISLTIS
+53 GQAALRRTISLTVS

-87 VKVEVGLEN
+87 VKIEVGLEN

-105 DIIWFPLGTF
+105 DIIWFPLGTY
-115 VINQATSS
+115 VINQATTS

-158 TQYEDENGDITI
+158 TQYEDDNGDISI

-205 STKYMGQNPIWFSK
+205 STKYVGQNPIWFSK

-301 NYYYTPITEI
+301 NYYYTPITQI
-311 NDTYYIKAFSDSK
+311 NDNYYIKAFSDSK
-324 YYYTFVNAKDALSY
+324 YYYTFIDAKDALSY

-351 IVWGDKTNSNGVTK
+351 IVWGDKTNANGVTK

-375 KPQIDLANQYMWDV
+375 KPQINLANQYMWDIT
-389 VRGNGDHAFYLFE
+389 RGNGDHAYYLFE
-402 YKKSNY
+402 YEKNNY
-408 NQTPDKKALEIIY
+408 NQTPEQKAIEIIY
-421 SVNHEEMTD
+421 TENHSEITDSLIETAIKKDIVN
-430 EVIESNIKED
+430 
-440 IIENILKNYSFYTG
+440 NILQNYSFYNG

-462 IIFLNQIRYYK
+462 VIFPDQIRYYK
-473 ITLLDG
+473 VVLLNK
-479 EIIGFQYLEDLTD
+479 EIIDFIYLEDLTD
-492 IIDFTHLALGVY
+492 IINFTYLAFGVY
-504 PKKDAT
+504 PKKDESI
-510 DSWPS
+510 DSDES
-515 NNNSSNENNN
+515 SNSS
-525 NNNNKNDNYKDDN
+525 DNSTDNFDD
-538 TLDPGFGIPASW
+538 
-550 WRKGQG
+550 K
-556 TGDSENYGIMLISNT
+556 
-571 KELDPGFMVPDP
+571 K
-583 GSRVLDP
+583 
-590 DFMLPADQENNA
+590 
-602 NKNNNSSNNKSDS
+602 
-615 NNNNNNN
+615 
-622 NTTINESKEYYLTI
+622 
-636 IKNIDNKNILGYYDS
+636 IKNKEFYLIQRRIIDNVDVLGYYNKKG
-651 EGQWIQIYEL
+651 EWIQIFEL
-661 TEELSLRNIENFLNT
+661 SEELNLTNINNLIN
-676 IKINYYIKIIKDIN
+676 KVKQNYYLKIIKDIN
-690 FDEENK
+690 FDEINK
-696 DYDFNF
+696 KYDFNF
-702 IDSNNLISINNTIV
+702 INQNNILLISNTDLLI
-716 ASYKLISY
+716 YKLNSY
-724 NESKKKTEY
+724 DSKGNKQEY
-733 NYVFPNNYPAIKN
+733 NYSIPDSYSAIKDLEG
-746 KNDEIVIT
+746 KILIS
-754 EEEHNDLIKKL
+754 EEEHKELVKVL
-765 LEYYKTNKDNLT
+765 LEYYKTNKDDLID
-777 SDIELIYSY
+777 DITLIYNYINTNDIS
-786 KNIEEIPKDDPSK
+786 
-799 PNKPGNSEDNNIP
+799 DNNSSN
-812 GPTPRDPNYGIMPLD
+812 TD
-827 VLDPDFTLKP
+827 
-837 NEENNNKN
+837 NKK
-845 NTSNGNTSGGSNL
+845 GSDL

-865 VDGKKNQLKILG
+865 VEGKKDQLKVLK

-889 RDDGNY
+889 RDNGNY
-895 SLNEIIEEIT
+895 TLNEIIEEIT
-905 KAYNS
+905 NAYNS
-910 NILDFS
+910 NVIDFS
-916 TINDN
+916 ILPENS
-921 NKIKIITYTPEEP
+921 KIKIITYTPEEP
-934 PFDYEDNFY
+934 EFDYEDNFY

-948 TPCNEWR
+948 TPCHEWR
-955 EELFRQALLNNENG
+955 EELFRQALLNSENG

-979 LAKIDGEYLWRKQ
+979 LAKINNEYLWRKQ
-992 IFNPQNE
+992 LFDPQNE

-1005 RNQIDQIESKNS
+1005 NNQIDLANS
-1017 SEENQNEEIISDT
+1017 DKEKIDT
-1030 WIGWNPAIYLD
+1030 WDGWNPAIYID

-1054 DQLISRYSV
+1054 DQLVSKYSV

-1077 MSLLYKLEVPDIIF
+1077 MSLLYKLNVPDIIF

-1097 ADLIQKIEDYTLKGQ
+1097 ADLIQKIEEYTLEGQ

-1155 CTPRYYLEPNN
+1155 CVPRYYLEPNN
-1166 LIYINDR
+1166 LIYIDDK
-1173 KSNIQGE
+1173 KSNIKGE

>member
-1 MKEYLKDSEFLTALD
+1 MREYLTDSKFLSMLD
-16 EMRIKKHYIK
+16 EMRIKKHYAKI
-26 LTILSFVDEKPIREV
+26 TVLSFVDEKPLREI

-53 GSAALRRTISLTIS
+53 GQAALRRTISLTVS

-87 VKVEVGLEN
+87 VKIEVGLEN

-105 DIIWFPLGTF
+105 DIIWFPLGTY
-115 VINQATSS
+115 VINQATTS

-194 IINDVDMTAKL
+194 IINDVDITAKL
-205 STKYMGQNPIWFSK
+205 STKYVGQNPIWFSK
-219 DYKSFV
+219 DYKSFI

-301 NYYYTPITEI
+301 NYYYTPITQI
-311 NDTYYIKAFSDSK
+311 NDNYYIKAFSDSK
-324 YYYTFVNAKDALSY
+324 YYYTFINAKDALSY

-351 IVWGDKTNSNGVTK
+351 IVWGDKTNANGVTK

-375 KPQIDLANQYMWDV
+375 KPQIDLANQYMWDIT
-389 VRGNGDHAFYLFE
+389 RGNGDHAYYLFE
-402 YKKSNY
+402 YEKNNY
-408 NQTPDKKALEIIY
+408 NQTPEQKAIEIIY
-421 SVNHEEMTD
+421 TENHSEITD
-430 EVIESNIKED
+430 SSIETAIKKD
-440 IIENILKNYSFYTG
+440 IMDNILQNYSFYNG

-462 IIFLNQIRYYK
+462 VIFSDQIRYYK
-473 ITLLDG
+473 VVLLNR
-479 EIIGFQYLEDLTD
+479 EIIDFKYLEDLTD
-492 IIDFTHLALGVY
+492 IIDFTYLAFGVY
-504 PKKDAT
+504 PKKDEEDASD
-510 DSWPS
+510 DSG
-515 NNNSSNENNN
+515 SS
-525 NNNNKNDNYKDDN
+525 DDEPIGYPDRPN
-538 TLDPGFGIPASW
+538 TPDLDPGFGIPDSW
-550 WRKGQG
+550 HRG
-556 TGDSENYGIMLISNT
+556 TQRDKQNQ
-571 KELDPGFMVPDP
+571 
-583 GSRVLDP
+583 LDP
-590 DFMLPADQENNA
+590 DFSVDPDGSSKPPNDSDDKKDDTTKVK
-602 NKNNNSSNNKSDS
+602 NK
-615 NNNNNNN
+615 
-622 NTTINESKEYYLTI
+622 EFYLVQKRI
-636 IKNIDNKNILGYYDS
+636 IDNVDVLGYYNKKG
-651 EGQWIQIYEL
+651 EWIQIF
-661 TEELSLRNIENFLNT
+661 ELSEKLNLTNINNLIN
-676 IKINYYIKIIKDIN
+676 KVKQNYYLKIIKDIN
-690 FDEENK
+690 FDEINK
-696 DYDFNF
+696 EYDFNF
-702 IDSNNLISINNTIV
+702 INQNNVLLVSSTGLLI
-716 ASYKLISY
+716 YKLNSY
-724 NESKKKTEY
+724 DSEGNKKEY
-733 NYVFPNNYPAIKN
+733 NYSIPNNYSAI
-746 KNDEIVIT
+746 NDLEGKVLIS
-754 EEEHNDLIKKL
+754 EEEHKELVKTL
-765 LEYYKTNKDNLT
+765 LEYYKTNKDDLID
-777 SDIELIYSY
+777 DITLIYNY
-786 KNIEEIPKDDPSK
+786 TDINDIPSDNPSGDGPIGYPDK
-799 PNKPGNSEDNNIP
+799 PNTPDLDPGFGVPDSWHKNTNSTKSQSQLDPYFGISSKGETSSDTKKDNNSSSS
-812 GPTPRDPNYGIMPLD
+812 D
-827 VLDPDFTLKP
+827 
-837 NEENNNKN
+837 NKK
-845 NTSNGNTSGGSNL
+845 GSDL

-865 VDGKKNQLKILG
+865 VEGKKDQLKVLK

-889 RDDGNY
+889 RDNGNY
-895 SLNEIIEEIT
+895 TLNEIIEEIT
-905 KAYNS
+905 NAYNS
-910 NILDFS
+910 NIIDFS
-916 TINDN
+916 ILPENS
-921 NKIKIITYTPEEP
+921 KIKIVTYVPEEP
-934 PFDYEDNFY
+934 KFDYEDNFY

-948 TPCNEWR
+948 TPCHEWR

-979 LAKIDGEYLWRKQ
+979 LAKINNEYLWRKQ
-992 IFNPQNE
+992 LFDPQNE

-1005 RNQIDQIESKNS
+1005 NNQIDLVNS
-1017 SEENQNEEIISDT
+1017 DKEKIDT
-1030 WIGWNPAIYLD
+1030 WDGWNPAIYID
-1041 PSLITY
+1041 PSLVTY

-1054 DQLISRYSV
+1054 DQLVSKYSV

-1077 MSLLYKLEVPDIIF
+1077 MSLLYKLNVPDIIF

-1097 ADLIQKIEDYTLKGQ
+1097 ADLIQKIEEYTLEGQ

-1155 CTPRYYLEPNN
+1155 CAPRYYLEPNN
-1166 LIYINDR
+1166 LIYIDDK
-1173 KSNIQGE
+1173 KSNIKGE

>member
-1 MKEYLKDSEFLTALD
+1 MREYLTDSKFLSMLD
-16 EMRIKKHYIK
+16 EMRIKKHYAKI
-26 LTILSFVDEKPIREV
+26 TVLSFVDEKPLREI
-41 QGIATAGSITVN
+41 QGIATAGSVTVN
-53 GSAALRRTISLTIS
+53 GQAALRRTISLTVS
-67 GVENE
+67 GIENE

-87 VKVEVGLEN
+87 VKIEVGLEN

-105 DIIWFPLGTF
+105 DIIWFPLGTY
-115 VINQATSS
+115 VINQATTS

-158 TQYEDENGDITI
+158 TQHEDDNGDIFI

-205 STKYMGQNPIWFSK
+205 STKYVGQNPIWFSK

-292 VFQQKKNYL
+292 IFQQKKNYL
-301 NYYYTPITEI
+301 NYYYTPITQI
-311 NDTYYIKAFSDSK
+311 NDNYYIKAFSDSK
-324 YYYTFVNAKDALSY
+324 YYYTFIDAKDALSY

-351 IVWGDKTNSNGVTK
+351 IVWGDKTDANGVTK

-375 KPQIDLANQYMWDV
+375 KPQIDLANQYMWDITK
-389 VRGNGDHAFYLFE
+389 GNGDHAYYLFE
-402 YKKSNY
+402 YEKNNY
-408 NQTPDKKALEIIY
+408 NQTPEQKAIEIIY
-421 SVNHEEMTD
+421 TENHSEITDSSIETAIKKDIVN
-430 EVIESNIKED
+430 
-440 IIENILKNYSFYTG
+440 NILQNYSFYNG

-462 IIFLNQIRYYK
+462 VIFSDQIRYYK
-473 ITLLDG
+473 VVLLNR
-479 EIIGFQYLEDLTD
+479 EIIDFIYLEDLTD
-492 IIDFTHLALGVY
+492 IIDFTYLAFGVY
-504 PKKDAT
+504 PKKDEEDAS
-510 DSWPS
+510 DD
-515 NNNSSNENNN
+515 NSSSDNEPIDRPD
-525 NNNNKNDNYKDDN
+525 KPN
-538 TLDPGFGIPASW
+538 TPDLDPGFGIPDSW
-550 WRKGQG
+550 HRG
-556 TGDSENYGIMLISNT
+556 TQRDKQNQ
-571 KELDPGFMVPDP
+571 
-583 GSRVLDP
+583 LDP
-590 DFMLPADQENNA
+590 DF
-602 NKNNNSSNNKSDS
+602 SVDS
-615 NNNNNNN
+615 NESSKPPDDADDKKDD
-622 NTTINESKEYYLTI
+622 NTKVKNKEFYLVQKRI
-636 IKNIDNKNILGYYDS
+636 IDNVDVLGYYNKKG
-651 EGQWIQIYEL
+651 EWIQIFEL
-661 TEELSLRNIENFLNT
+661 SEELNLTNINNLIN
-676 IKINYYIKIIKDIN
+676 KVKQNYYLKIIKDIN
-690 FDEENK
+690 FDEINK
-696 DYDFNF
+696 EYDFNF
-702 IDSNNLISINNTIV
+702 INQNNVLLVSSTGLLI
-716 ASYKLISY
+716 YKLNSY
-724 NESKKKTEY
+724 DSKGNKQEY
-733 NYVFPNNYPAIKN
+733 NYSIPDNYSAIKDSEN
-746 KNDEIVIT
+746 KTLIS
-754 EEEHNDLIKKL
+754 EEEHKELVKVL
-765 LEYYKTNKDNLT
+765 LEYYKTNKDDLID
-777 SDIELIYSY
+777 DITLIYNYTDINDISS
-786 KNIEEIPKDDPSK
+786 NNSSGSD
-799 PNKPGNSEDNNIP
+799 NK
-812 GPTPRDPNYGIMPLD
+812 
-827 VLDPDFTLKP
+827 K
-837 NEENNNKN
+837 
-845 NTSNGNTSGGSNL
+845 GSDL

-865 VDGKKNQLKILG
+865 VEGKKDQLKVLK

-889 RDDGNY
+889 RDNGNY
-895 SLNEIIEEIT
+895 TLNEIIEEIT
-905 KAYNS
+905 NAYNS
-910 NILDFS
+910 NVIDFS
-916 TINDN
+916 ILPENS
-921 NKIKIITYTPEEP
+921 KIKIITYTPKEP
-934 PFDYEDNFY
+934 EFDYEDNFY

-948 TPCNEWR
+948 TPCHEWR
-955 EELFRQALLNNENG
+955 EELFRQALLNSENG

-979 LAKIDGEYLWRKQ
+979 LAKIDNEYLWRKQ
-992 IFNPQNE
+992 LFDPQNE

-1005 RNQIDQIESKNS
+1005 NNQIDSANS
-1017 SEENQNEEIISDT
+1017 NEEKIDT
-1030 WIGWNPAIYLD
+1030 WDGWNPAIYID

-1054 DQLISRYSV
+1054 DQLVSKYSV

-1077 MSLLYKLEVPDIIF
+1077 MSLLYKLNVPDVIF

-1097 ADLIQKIEDYTLKGQ
+1097 ADLIQKIEEYTLEGQ

-1155 CTPRYYLEPNN
+1155 CVPRYYLEPNN
-1166 LIYINDR
+1166 LIYIDDK
-1173 KSNIQGE
+1173 KSNIKGE

>member
-1 MKEYLKDSEFLTALD
+1 MREYLTDSKFLSMLD
-16 EMRIKKHYIK
+16 EMRIKKHYAKI
-26 LTILSFVDEKPIREV
+26 TVLSFVDEKPLREI

-53 GSAALRRTISLTIS
+53 GQAALRRTISLTVS

-87 VKVEVGLEN
+87 VKIEVGLEN

-105 DIIWFPLGTF
+105 DIIWFPLGTY
-115 VINQATSS
+115 VINQATTS

-205 STKYMGQNPIWFSK
+205 STKYVGQNPIWFSK

-225 ISENAPEDEN
+225 ISENAPKDEN

-301 NYYYTPITEI
+301 NYYYTPITQI
-311 NDTYYIKAFSDSK
+311 NDNYYIKAFSDSK
-324 YYYTFVNAKDALSY
+324 YYYTFINAKDALSY

-351 IVWGDKTNSNGVTK
+351 IVWGDKTNANGVTK

-375 KPQIDLANQYMWDV
+375 KPQIDLANQYMWDIT
-389 VRGNGDHAFYLFE
+389 RGNGDHAYYLFE
-402 YKKSNY
+402 YEKNDY
-408 NQTPDKKALEIIY
+408 NQTPEQKAIEIIY
-421 SVNHEEMTD
+421 TENHSEITD
-430 EVIESNIKED
+430 NSIETAIKKDVIN
-440 IIENILKNYSFYTG
+440 NILQNYSFYNG

-462 IIFLNQIRYYK
+462 IIFSDQIRYYK
-473 ITLLDG
+473 VVLLNK
-479 EIIGFQYLEDLTD
+479 EIIDFIYLEDLTD
-492 IIDFTHLALGVY
+492 IIDFTHLAFGVY
-504 PKKDAT
+504 PKKDEEENESSGDN
-510 DSWPS
+510 DSSGDDPIGYPDRP
-515 NNNSSNENNN
+515 NSP
-525 NNNNKNDNYKDDN
+525 D
-538 TLDPGFGIPASW
+538 LDPGFGIPDSW
-550 WRKGQG
+550 HRDIYSKSKQ
-556 TGDSENYGIMLISNT
+556 DQ
-571 KELDPGFMVPDP
+571 
-583 GSRVLDP
+583 LDP
-590 DFMLPADQENNA
+590 DFNVNPDGSSKDEPDDSENKKDDTTKIK
-602 NKNNNSSNNKSDS
+602 NKEFYLIQKKIIDNVDVLGYFNKKSEWVQIFELSEELNLTNINNLINKIKQ
-615 NNNNNNN
+615 N
-622 NTTINESKEYYLTI
+622 YYL
-636 IKNIDNKNILGYYDS
+636 
-651 EGQWIQIYEL
+651 
-661 TEELSLRNIENFLNT
+661 
-676 IKINYYIKIIKDIN
+676 KIIKDIN
-690 FDEENK
+690 FDEINK
-696 DYDFNF
+696 EYDFNF
-702 IDSNNLISINNTIV
+702 INQNNALLISNTDLLI
-716 ASYKLISY
+716 YKLNSY
-724 NESKKKTEY
+724 DSEGNKKEY
-733 NYVFPNNYPAIKN
+733 NYSIPNNYSAIKDLEG
-746 KNDEIVIT
+746 KILIS
-754 EEEHNDLIKKL
+754 EEEHKELVKTL
-765 LEYYKTNKDNLT
+765 LEYYKINKDNLID
-777 SDIELIYSY
+777 DITLIYNY
-786 KNIEEIPKDDPSK
+786 TDINDIPSDNPSGDGPIGYPDK
-799 PNKPGNSEDNNIP
+799 PNTPDLDPGFGVPDSWHKNTNSTKSQSQLDPYFGVSSKGETSSDTKKDNNSSSS
-812 GPTPRDPNYGIMPLD
+812 D
-827 VLDPDFTLKP
+827 
-837 NEENNNKN
+837 NKK
-845 NTSNGNTSGGSNL
+845 GSDL

-865 VDGKKNQLKILG
+865 VEGKKDQLKVLK

-889 RDDGNY
+889 RDNGNY
-895 SLNEIIEEIT
+895 TLNEIIEEIT
-905 KAYNS
+905 NAYNS
-910 NILDFS
+910 NIIDFS
-916 TINDN
+916 ILPENS
-921 NKIKIITYTPEEP
+921 KIKIVTYVPEEP
-934 PFDYEDNFY
+934 KFDYEDNFY

-948 TPCNEWR
+948 TPCHEWR

-979 LAKIDGEYLWRKQ
+979 LAKINNEYLWRKQ
-992 IFNPQNE
+992 LFDPQNE

-1005 RNQIDQIESKNS
+1005 NNQIDSINS
-1017 SEENQNEEIISDT
+1017 DEEKIDT
-1030 WIGWNPAIYLD
+1030 WDGWNPAIYID
-1041 PSLITY
+1041 PSLVTY

-1054 DQLISRYSV
+1054 DQLVSKYSV

-1077 MSLLYKLEVPDIIF
+1077 MSLLYKLNVPDIIF

-1097 ADLIQKIEDYTLKGQ
+1097 ADLIQKIEEYTLEGQ

-1155 CTPRYYLEPNN
+1155 CAPRYYLEPNN
-1166 LIYINDR
+1166 LIYIDDK
-1173 KSNIQGE
+1173 KSNIKGE

>member
-1 MKEYLKDSEFLTALD
+1 MREYLTDSKFLSMLD
-16 EMRIKKHYIK
+16 EMRIKNHYAKI
-26 LTILSFVDEKPIREV
+26 TVLSFVDEKPLREI

-53 GSAALRRTISLTIS
+53 GQAALRRTISLTVS
-67 GVENE
+67 GIENE

-87 VKVEVGLEN
+87 VKIEVGLEN

-105 DIIWFPLGTF
+105 DIIWFPLGTY
-115 VINQATSS
+115 VINQATTS

-158 TQYEDENGDITI
+158 TQYEDDNGDISI

-183 THFGKEPEQNV
+183 THFGKEPEQNI
-194 IINDVDMTAKL
+194 IINDIDMTAKL
-205 STKYMGQNPIWFSK
+205 STKYVGQNPIWFSK

-301 NYYYTPITEI
+301 NYYYTPITQI
-311 NDTYYIKAFSDSK
+311 NDNYYIKAFSDSK
-324 YYYTFVNAKDALSY
+324 YYYTFIDAKDALSY

-351 IVWGDKTNSNGVTK
+351 IVWGDKTNANGVTK

-375 KPQIDLANQYMWDV
+375 KPQIDLANQYMWDIT
-389 VRGNGDHAFYLFE
+389 RGNGDHAYYLFE
-402 YKKSNY
+402 YEKNNY
-408 NQTPDKKALEIIY
+408 NQAPEQKAIEIIY
-421 SVNHEEMTD
+421 TENHSEITD
-430 EVIESNIKED
+430 SSIETAIKKD
-440 IIENILKNYSFYTG
+440 IINNILQNYSFYNG

-462 IIFLNQIRYYK
+462 VIFLNQIRYYK
-473 ITLLDG
+473 VVLLNK
-479 EIIGFQYLEDLTD
+479 EIIDFIYLEDLTD
-492 IIDFTHLALGVY
+492 IIDFTYLAFGVY
-504 PKKDAT
+504 PKKDEEV
-510 DSWPS
+510 D
-515 NNNSSNENNN
+515 SNE
-525 NNNNKNDNYKDDN
+525 
-538 TLDPGFGIPASW
+538 S
-550 WRKGQG
+550 
-556 TGDSENYGIMLISNT
+556 S
-571 KELDPGFMVPDP
+571 
-583 GSRVLDP
+583 
-590 DFMLPADQENNA
+590 
-602 NKNNNSSNNKSDS
+602 NSSNNSVDNFDDKKIKNKEFYLIQRRII
-615 NNNNNNN
+615 NNVDVLGYFNKKGEWIQVLELSEELNLTNINNL
-622 NTTINESKEYYLTI
+622 INKVKQNYYL
-636 IKNIDNKNILGYYDS
+636 
-651 EGQWIQIYEL
+651 
-661 TEELSLRNIENFLNT
+661 
-676 IKINYYIKIIKDIN
+676 KIIKDIN
-690 FDEENK
+690 FDEINK
-696 DYDFNF
+696 KYDFNF
-702 IDSNNLISINNTIV
+702 INQNNILLISNTDLLI
-716 ASYKLISY
+716 YKLNSY
-724 NESKKKTEY
+724 DSKGNKQEY
-733 NYVFPNNYPAIKN
+733 NYSIPDSYSAIKDLEG
-746 KNDEIVIT
+746 KILIS
-754 EEEHNDLIKKL
+754 EEEHKELVKVL
-765 LEYYKTNKDNLT
+765 LKYYKTNKDDLID
-777 SDIELIYSY
+777 DITLIYNYINTNDIS
-786 KNIEEIPKDDPSK
+786 
-799 PNKPGNSEDNNIP
+799 DNNLSN
-812 GPTPRDPNYGIMPLD
+812 TD
-827 VLDPDFTLKP
+827 
-837 NEENNNKN
+837 NKK
-845 NTSNGNTSGGSNL
+845 GSDL

-865 VDGKKNQLKILG
+865 VEGKKDQLKVLK

-889 RDDGNY
+889 RDNGNY
-895 SLNEIIEEIT
+895 TLNEIIEEIT
-905 KAYNS
+905 NAYNS
-910 NILDFS
+910 NVIDFS
-916 TINDN
+916 ILPENS
-921 NKIKIITYTPEEP
+921 KIKIITYTPEEP
-934 PFDYEDNFY
+934 EFDYEDNFY

-948 TPCNEWR
+948 TPCHEWR
-955 EELFRQALLNNENG
+955 EELFRQALLNRENG

-979 LAKIDGEYLWRKQ
+979 LAKINNEYLWRKQ
-992 IFNPQNE
+992 LFDPQNE

-1005 RNQIDQIESKNS
+1005 NNQIDSTNS
-1017 SEENQNEEIISDT
+1017 DKEKIDT
-1030 WIGWNPAIYLD
+1030 WDGWNPAIYID

-1054 DQLISRYSV
+1054 DQLISKYSV

-1077 MSLLYKLEVPDIIF
+1077 MSLLYKLNVPDIIF

-1097 ADLIQKIEDYTLKGQ
+1097 ADLIQKIEEYTLEGQ

-1166 LIYINDR
+1166 LIYIDDK
-1173 KSNIQGE
+1173 KSNIKGE

>member
-170 EQVPIFTIIKECV
+170 EQIPIFTIIKECV

>member
-1 MKEYLKDSEFLTALD
+1 MREYLKDSEFLTALD

-26 LTILSFVDEKPIREV
+26 LIILSFVDEKPIREV

-105 DIIWFPLGTF
+105 DIIWFPLGTY

-123 TTASSANISISGKDK
+123 TTASAANISISGKDK

-158 TQYEDENGDITI
+158 TQYEDNNGDISI

-183 THFGKEPEQNV
+183 THFGKELEQNV

-225 ISENAPEDEN
+225 ISENAPKDEN

-266 TVTSVLDKIIES
+266 TVTSVLDKIIEA

-408 NQTPDKKALEIIY
+408 NQTPDKKSLEIIY
-421 SVNHEEMTD
+421 SINHEEMTD
-430 EVIESNIKED
+430 KVIESNIKED
-440 IIENILKNYSFYTG
+440 VTKNILKNYSFYTG

-473 ITLLDG
+473 ITLLNG

-515 NNNSSNENNN
+515 NNNSSNENK
-525 NNNNKNDNYKDDN
+525 NNKNDNYKDDN
-538 TLDPGFGIPASW
+538 TLDPGFGIPTSW

-583 GSRVLDP
+583 GSTTLDP

-602 NKNNNSSNNKSDS
+602 NKNNNSSNNKSD
-615 NNNNNNN
+615 NNNDNNT
-622 NTTINESKEYYLTI
+622 TTINESKEYYLTI
-636 IKNIDNKNILGYYDS
+636 IKSVNNKNILGYYDS

-661 TEELSLRNIENFLNT
+661 TEELSLKNIENFLNT
-676 IKINYYIKIIKDIN
+676 VKINYYIKIIKDIN
-690 FDEENK
+690 FDAENK

-733 NYVFPNNYPAIKN
+733 TYIFPNNYPAIKN
-746 KNDEIVIT
+746 KEDKIVIT

-765 LEYYKTNKDNLT
+765 LEYYKTNKNNLI

-786 KNIEEIPKDDPSK
+786 KNIEEIPKDDPSDSSK
-799 PNKPGNSEDNNIP
+799 PDDSGDNNIP
-812 GPTPRDPNYGIMPLD
+812 GPTPRGPNDGIMPLD
-827 VLDPDFTLKP
+827 ILDPGFTLKP
-837 NEENNNKN
+837 NEENNNGN
-845 NTSNGNTSGGSNL
+845 NASNKNTSGGSNL

-865 VDGKKNQLKILG
+865 VDGKKDQLKILG

-895 SLNEIIEEIT
+895 SLNEIVEEIT

-921 NKIKIITYTPEEP
+921 NKIKIITYTPKEP

-943 FTLIG
+943 FILIG

-969 SQKGDYDDEL
+969 AQKGDYDDEL

-992 IFNPQNE
+992 IFDPQNE

-1017 SEENQNEEIISDT
+1017 SEENQNEETISDT

-1054 DQLISRYSV
+1054 DQLVSRYSV

-1155 CTPRYYLEPNN
+1155 CAPRYYLEPNN